1 MTPSQKRPFMESFQE
16 FGFLM
21 QIKAFEFTES
31 NMKEMKKK
39 NKKKNEM
46 TLVVFVDWHQREK
59 PRPQKSGYF
68 YGAFISIFS
77 HESAFRLVFRP
88 HTKPVNPLTETL
100 AFATERERQL
110 TMGKRGK
117 D

>member
-1 MTPSQKRPFMESFQE
+1 MTPSQKRSFMESFQE

-21 QIKAFEFTES
+21 QIKASEFTEL
-31 NMKEMKKK
+31 NMKEMKK
-39 NKKKNEM
+39 KKKNEM
-46 TLVVFVDWHQREK
+46 TLVVFVDWHHREK

-68 YGAFISIFS
+68 CGAFISIFS
-77 HESAFRLVFRP
+77 HESVFRLVFRP

-100 AFATERERQL
+100 AFATEQERQL
-110 TMGKRGK
+110 TTGKRGK

>member
-39 NKKKNEM
+39 KKK
-46 TLVVFVDWHQREK
+46 K
-59 PRPQKSGYF
+59 
-68 YGAFISIFS
+68 
-77 HESAFRLVFRP
+77 
-88 HTKPVNPLTETL
+88 TKWLWSYL
-100 AFATERERQL
+100 
-110 TMGKRGK
+110 
-117 D
+117 

>member
-1 MTPSQKRPFMESFQE
+1 
-16 FGFLM
+16 M
-21 QIKAFEFTES
+21 QIKASEFTEL
-31 NMKEMKKK
+31 NMNEL
-39 NKKKNEM
+39 KKNEM
-46 TLVVFVDWHQREK
+46 IVVVFVDWHYREK
-59 PRPQKSGYF
+59 LRPHKSGYF

-100 AFATERERQL
+100 GWFCNRTRASVDD
-110 TMGKRGK
+110 GKARGK

>member
-1 MTPSQKRPFMESFQE
+1 MESFRE

-21 QIKAFEFTES
+21 QIKASEYER
-31 NMKEMKKK
+31 NEKKK
-39 NKKKNEM
+39 
-46 TLVVFVDWHQREK
+46 
-59 PRPQKSGYF
+59 KSGYF

-100 AFATERERQL
+100 
-110 TMGKRGK
+110 G
-117 D
+117 